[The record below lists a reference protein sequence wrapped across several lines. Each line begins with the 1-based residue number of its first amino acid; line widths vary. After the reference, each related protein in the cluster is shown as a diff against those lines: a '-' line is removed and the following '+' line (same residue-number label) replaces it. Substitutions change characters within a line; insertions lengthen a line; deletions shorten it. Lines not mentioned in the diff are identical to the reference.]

1 MGLDDCRR
9 VCDLRGGTA
18 LPIYADENTMDA
30 LRRVFQYA
38 FANQP
43 IPKGYFIPEPHVIQ
57 GPFVL
62 GDLEIVPITLPH
74 GRMGSTGYLFVQNGK
89 KRLAYEMH
97 DVREG
102 IYVVMRFR
110 SEAEAAKE
118 LERQLGLNEDVLRA
132 LLIRLDK
139 QALEA
144 EKVAAAA
151 PPVPPPVTVPL
162 SE

>member
-1 MGLDDCRR
+1 MANEYEVTYL
-9 VCDLRGGTA
+9 LRPNLEEADADQRSSAVAQSLTANGG
-18 LPIYADENTMDA
+18 E
-30 LRRVFQYA
+30 
-38 FANQP
+38 
-43 IPKGYFIPEPHVIQ
+43 
-57 GPFVL
+57 VL
-62 GDLEIVPITLPH
+62 NVEKL
-74 GRMGSTGYLFVQNGK
+74 GK
-89 KRLAYEMH
+89 KRLAYEMG

-110 SEAEAAKE
+110 STAEAAKE

-151 PPVPPPVTVPL
+151 PPAPAPAAPA
-162 SE
+162 E

>member
-1 MGLDDCRR
+1 MANEYEVTYL
-9 VCDLRGGTA
+9 LRPNLEEAEADQRAEAIAKSLKSNGGEVVNVEK
-18 LPIYADENTMDA
+18 L
-30 LRRVFQYA
+30 
-38 FANQP
+38 
-43 IPKGYFIPEPHVIQ
+43 
-57 GPFVL
+57 
-62 GDLEIVPITLPH
+62 
-74 GRMGSTGYLFVQNGK
+74 GK

-144 EKVAAAA
+144 EKVAASA
-151 PPVPPPVTVPL
+151 PPAPPPVTVPP

>member
-1 MGLDDCRR
+1 MANEYEVTYL
-9 VCDLRGGTA
+9 LRPNLEEAEADQRSAAIAQSLTSNGG
-18 LPIYADENTMDA
+18 E
-30 LRRVFQYA
+30 
-38 FANQP
+38 
-43 IPKGYFIPEPHVIQ
+43 
-57 GPFVL
+57 VL
-62 GDLEIVPITLPH
+62 NVEKL
-74 GRMGSTGYLFVQNGK
+74 GK

-102 IYVVMRFR
+102 IYVIMRFR
-110 SEAEAAKE
+110 SETSAAKE

-151 PPVPPPVTVPL
+151 PPVPPQAPAPA
-162 SE
+162 E

>member
-1 MGLDDCRR
+1 MANEYEVTYL
-9 VCDLRGGTA
+9 LRPNLEEAEAEQRAAAIAQSLTSNGG
-18 LPIYADENTMDA
+18 E
-30 LRRVFQYA
+30 
-38 FANQP
+38 
-43 IPKGYFIPEPHVIQ
+43 
-57 GPFVL
+57 VL
-62 GDLEIVPITLPH
+62 NVDKL
-74 GRMGSTGYLFVQNGK
+74 GK

-102 IYVVMRFR
+102 IYVIMRFR
-110 SEAEAAKE
+110 SDAPAAKE

-151 PPVPPPVTVPL
+151 PPVPAQAPTPA
-162 SE
+162 E

>member
-1 MGLDDCRR
+1 MANEYEVTYL
-9 VCDLRGGTA
+9 LRPNLEEAEADQRADAIAKSLKSNGGEVVNVER
-18 LPIYADENTMDA
+18 L
-30 LRRVFQYA
+30 
-38 FANQP
+38 
-43 IPKGYFIPEPHVIQ
+43 
-57 GPFVL
+57 
-62 GDLEIVPITLPH
+62 
-74 GRMGSTGYLFVQNGK
+74 GK
-89 KRLAYEMH
+89 KRLAYEMK

-151 PPVPPPVTVPL
+151 PPPVPPPAMPVPP

>member
-1 MGLDDCRR
+1 MANEYEVTYL
-9 VCDLRGGTA
+9 LRPNLEEAEADQRAAAISQSLTSNGG
-18 LPIYADENTMDA
+18 E
-30 LRRVFQYA
+30 
-38 FANQP
+38 
-43 IPKGYFIPEPHVIQ
+43 
-57 GPFVL
+57 VL
-62 GDLEIVPITLPH
+62 NVEKL
-74 GRMGSTGYLFVQNGK
+74 GK

-102 IYVVMRFR
+102 IYVIMRFR
-110 SEAEAAKE
+110 SETSAAKE

-151 PPVPPPVTVPL
+151 PPVPAPPQAPAPV
-162 SE
+162 E